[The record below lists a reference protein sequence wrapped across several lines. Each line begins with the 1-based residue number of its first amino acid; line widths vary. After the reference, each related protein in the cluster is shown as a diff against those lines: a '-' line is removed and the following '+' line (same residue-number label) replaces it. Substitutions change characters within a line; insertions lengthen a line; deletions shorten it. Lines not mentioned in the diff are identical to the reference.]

1 MKGGYPENTGE
12 IITNSILIRINESG
26 DPDSNIDITQEEL
39 KKENIF
45 LLVVQSNVMERNVII
60 HWS

>member
-12 IITNSILIRINESG
+12 IITSSILIRINESG
-26 DPDSNIDITQEEL
+26 DPDSNVDITQEEL
-39 KKENIF
+39 KKEKHIS
-45 LLVVQSNVMERNVII
+45 LVVQSNVMERNVII